1 MEKELLDAFRKLK
14 QRSVDTFPVTV
25 VSVDKGQGTCIGS
38 DGTIE
43 YTDIQLSSIIDGS
56 NKKFLLFP
64 KVGSSVLVSPIL
76 EDIHRLYV
84 EVYSEVDSLEL
95 VIENVEFKVDA
106 EGFLLKKENETLK
119 KLMADLIAACKNLSF
134 TVTTTGTAVAQTG
147 ETTLLLNLTEFED
160 IEIRFNQFLKDN

>member
-1 MEKELLDAFRKLK
+1 MEKELLDALRKLK

-25 VSVDKGQGTCIGS
+25 VSVDKGQGTCVGS

-64 KVGSSVLVSPIL
+64 KVGSSILVSPIF

-84 EVYSEVDSLEL
+84 ETYSEIDSWEL

-106 EGFLLKKENETLK
+106 NGFLLKKDNETLN
-119 KLMADLIAACKNLSF
+119 KLMSDLIAACKNLSF
-134 TVTTTGTAVAQTG
+134 TVTTTGTAAAQTG
-147 ETTLLLNLTEFED
+147 ETSVLTNLTQFED
-160 IEIRFNQFLKDN
+160 VETRFNQFLKGN